1 MPTLRAAVVADIPA
15 VVALW
20 DRAAGPTRHAGRERD
35 TVRLLERD
43 PEALIVAVDDHDTI
57 VGTLVVGWDGW
68 RAHLYR
74 LCVEPA
80 ARRAGIARTLVDA
93 AARRDGRARRGPAR
107 RHGACGQRRRS
118 GILGG
123 RRVHGGRRRPALVAH
138 PGVGT
143 GGRRVSFWDGVI
155 IVIAGM
161 AAGTI
166 NTVVGSGS
174 LITFPMLLTLGYPP
188 VLANVSNNIGLV
200 PGAISG
206 VYGYRRELVGQ
217 RGRHPPTRAALR
229 RRSTHRRA
237 VAARAA
243 ERSVQARGRG
253 ADRDRARPGGA
264 RSSPVTPAR
273 QAARGPRAASRCRLV
288 VLVGLAGIYGGYFGA
303 AQGIILIALLGIF
316 VLDDLQRLNATK
328 NVLAMTVNIVASI
341 VFVFATDVDWAVV
354 ACIAAGSV
362 VGGQLGATFGR
373 RLDPRALR
381 VVIVVVG
388 LTALIRLL

>member
-1 MPTLRAAVVADIPA
+1 MT
-15 VVALW
+15 
-20 DRAAGPTRHAGRERD
+20 
-35 TVRLLERD
+35 
-43 PEALIVAVDDHDTI
+43 
-57 VGTLVVGWDGW
+57 
-68 RAHLYR
+68 
-74 LCVEPA
+74 
-80 ARRAGIARTLVDA
+80 
-93 AARRDGRARRGPAR
+93 
-107 RHGACGQRRRS
+107 
-118 GILGG
+118 
-123 RRVHGGRRRPALVAH
+123 
-138 PGVGT
+138 
-143 GGRRVSFWDGVI
+143 FWDGVI

-217 RGRHPPTRAALR
+217 RGRIMRLAPLSAVGALTGALLLLVLPSAVFKRVVVVLIVVALVLVVLGPRLSR
-229 RRSTHRRA
+229 RL
-237 VAARAA
+237 
-243 ERSVQARGRG
+243 
-253 ADRDRARPGGA
+253 ARPHEGHA
-264 RSSPVTPAR
+264 RISLT
-273 QAARGPRAASRCRLV
+273 LV

-328 NVLAMTVNIVASI
+328 NVLAMTVNLVASV
-341 VFVFATDVDWAVV
+341 VFVFATHIDWAVV
-354 ACIAAGSV
+354 ACIAAGSI

-381 VVIVVVG
+381 VVIVIVG

>member
-1 MPTLRAAVVADIPA
+1 M
-15 VVALW
+15 
-20 DRAAGPTRHAGRERD
+20 
-35 TVRLLERD
+35 
-43 PEALIVAVDDHDTI
+43 
-57 VGTLVVGWDGW
+57 
-68 RAHLYR
+68 
-74 LCVEPA
+74 
-80 ARRAGIARTLVDA
+80 
-93 AARRDGRARRGPAR
+93 
-107 RHGACGQRRRS
+107 
-118 GILGG
+118 
-123 RRVHGGRRRPALVAH
+123 
-138 PGVGT
+138 
-143 GGRRVSFWDGVI
+143 SFWDGVI

-217 RGRHPPTRAALR
+217 RGRVMRLAPLSAIGALTGALLLLVLPSAVFKRVVVVLIVVALVLVVLGPRLSR
-229 RRSTHRRA
+229 RL
-237 VAARAA
+237 
-243 ERSVQARGRG
+243 
-253 ADRDRARPGGA
+253 ARPHEGHA
-264 RSSPVTPAR
+264 RISLT
-273 QAARGPRAASRCRLV
+273 LV

-328 NVLAMTVNIVASI
+328 NVLAMTVNLVASI
-341 VFVFATDVDWAVV
+341 VFVFATHVDWAVV
-354 ACIAAGSV
+354 ACIAAGSI

-381 VVIVVVG
+381 LVIVVVG